1 MGNWSPYSEEW
12 EKQRLEKAMDQ
23 LNAERRA
30 FEKKPKPYKAMVRL
44 CKTIKYYG
52 SLAVIHIRMVF
63 DRKYREEVRHSVDEM
78 DDKMIRFLA
87 DIAKADKKD

>member
-30 FEKKPKPYKAMVRL
+30 FEKKPKPYKAMVHF
-44 CKTIKYYG
+44 CQTIKYYG
-52 SLAVIHIRMVF
+52 SLAVIHIRMAF

-78 DDKMIRFLA
+78 DNKMIRFLA
-87 DIAKADKKD
+87 DIVKANKKD